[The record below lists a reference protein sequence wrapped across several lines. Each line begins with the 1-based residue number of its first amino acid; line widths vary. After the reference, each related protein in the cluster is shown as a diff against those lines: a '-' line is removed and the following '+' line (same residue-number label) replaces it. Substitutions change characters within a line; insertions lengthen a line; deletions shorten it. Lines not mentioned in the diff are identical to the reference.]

1 MMITILHVSGN
12 PAVSPQNLPKTFRVS
27 TVEFPLQNK
36 KVGEQGDIPFTALFD
51 DVPKSTK
58 LIYAA

>member
-1 MMITILHVSGN
+1 MPSE
-12 PAVSPQNLPKTFRVS
+12 SFRVS
-27 TVEFPLQNK
+27 TVEFPLQDN
-36 KVGEQGDIPFTALFD
+36 KVGEQGNIPFTALFD